1 MLVYHQ
7 RCMYFKQTLLA
18 VSQFSRALVGTDSS
32 PSLLASTGSNSSA
45 SFFDSCA
52 CSEDTERALL
62 SNAGGKAGSDN
73 VPKCGI
79 NIRQSIRTIEK
90 LYCLFDSELCPRAV
104 IDGRL
109 KDVCILHSTL

>member
-1 MLVYHQ
+1 MLVYHL
-7 RCMYFKQTLLA
+7 RCTYFEQTLLA

-32 PSLLASTGSNSSA
+32 PSLLASTGSNSVA

-62 SNAGGKAGSDN
+62 SKAGGKAGSDN

-79 NIRQSIRTIEK
+79 NTRRLIRTVEI
-90 LYCLFDSELCPRAV
+90 YYLFDSELCPRAV

-109 KDVCILHSTL
+109 KNFCILHNTL